1 MPDLRAWLRRRTV
14 RAGALLAC
22 LTVVTGACA
31 PRLTPLPTVTT
42 PAHPDYVYPEV
53 PPVFARPELTLR
65 LDRGWTFLQ
74 AGNPEAARGEFSA
87 ALSANPRF
95 YPAEAGMAYAR
106 LAEGDAEGAASAF
119 ERALARDAAYV
130 PALVG
135 RGDAL
140 LALDRPDE
148 AAEAYRAALE
158 ARPELP
164 EVRRRLETI
173 SFRSQQAALQ
183 AAREAAASGRHA
195 EAVAAYGRAIASSPE
210 SGFLYRELAD
220 VERRQGGR
228 TRALEHLRRAVA
240 LDPGDRQSW
249 LLIGELL
256 TEGGDLAGAVAAYE
270 KAAAIDPGSDIAKRL
285 DAARRALALSRLPKE
300 YAEIAGEATL
310 TRGQLAAL
318 VGVRLAGLVEGNQR
332 RQGVVLTDT
341 RGHWAAPWILAV
353 ARAGIMEPY
362 PNHTFGPDIAV
373 RRLDVARA
381 VRQVLDLVGQRK
393 PALAAPWNQGRP
405 AIADLPFSHLGYPAA
420 AVAVTS
426 GVMPLRD
433 GRFAPGE
440 PVSGAEAIAI
450 VDRLEELAR

>member
-1 MPDLRAWLRRRTV
+1 MRDRRAWHKREGV
-14 RAGALLAC
+14 RAAALLAC
-22 LTVVTGACA
+22 LAAAGGACA
-31 PRLTPLPTVTT
+31 PRLAPAPTVTT

-53 PPVFARPELTLR
+53 PPVFTRPELTLR
-65 LDRGWTFLQ
+65 LDRGWAFLQ
-74 AGNPEAARGEFSA
+74 TGDPEAARREFSA
-87 ALSANPRF
+87 ALAANPGF
-95 YPAEAGMAYAR
+95 HPAEAGIAYAR
-106 LAEGDAEGAASAF
+106 LAEGDADAAGSAF
-119 ERALARDAAYV
+119 DRALARDPAYV

-164 EVRRRLETI
+164 DVRRRLETI

-183 AAREAAASGRHA
+183 TARETAASGRYA
-195 EAVAAYGRAIASSPE
+195 ESVAAYGRAIASSPE
-210 SGFLYRELAD
+210 SGFLYRELAV
-220 VERRQGGR
+220 VERRQGER
-228 TRALEHLRRAVA
+228 ARALEHLRRAVE

-256 TEGGDLAGAVAAYE
+256 AEGRDLPGAIAAYE
-270 KAAAIDPGSDIAKRL
+270 KAAAIDPGGDVAERL
-285 DAARRALALSRLPKE
+285 DEARRNLALSRLPKE
-300 YAEIAGEATL
+300 YAEIGKEPIL

-318 VGVRLAGLVEGNQR
+318 VGVRLAGLVEANQR
-332 RQGVVLTDT
+332 RQGVVLTDA

-362 PNHTFGPDIAV
+362 PNHTFGPDIGM
-373 RRLDVARA
+373 RRLDAARA
-381 VRQVLDLVGQRK
+381 VRRVLDLIGLRR
-393 PALAAPWNQGRP
+393 PALAEQWNRARP

-420 AVAVTS
+420 SVAVTS
-426 GVMPLRD
+426 GVMRLRD
-433 GRFAPGE
+433 GRFAPGD